1 MLTLSYEEFN
11 IRQIYQG
18 QPTRELPVPPQNDG
32 PQNRRSSTRGVAP
45 RGHTDRSERRK
56 DTGKNEKQYMDING
70 RQLSVTPQNVG
81 QQNPRSSNHGGTPRE
96 NNDVSEHRKG
106 NEYRNDVVK
115 YEERILELNREL
127 ERSKSIEAEQS
138 RIIQEKEKMIQ
149 DLTTRYNT

>member
-1 MLTLSYEEFN
+1 
-11 IRQIYQG
+11 
-18 QPTRELPVPPQNDG
+18 
-32 PQNRRSSTRGVAP
+32 
-45 RGHTDRSERRK
+45 
-56 DTGKNEKQYMDING
+56 MDING

-115 YEERILELNREL
+115 YEERILELNRVL
-127 ERSKSIEAEQS
+127 ERSKSIEAEHS

-149 DLTTRYNT
+149 DLTTRYNTYTVFIPVKELELL